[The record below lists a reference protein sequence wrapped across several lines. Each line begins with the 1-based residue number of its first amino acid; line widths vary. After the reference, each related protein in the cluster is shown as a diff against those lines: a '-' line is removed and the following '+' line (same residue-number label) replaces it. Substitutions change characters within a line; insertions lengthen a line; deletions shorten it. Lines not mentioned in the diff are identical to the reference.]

1 LNRPNFDSPIYYKN
15 IARRIEILPIE
26 LNTHSI
32 NSNQITFINQ
42 SHDYCVCFVDM
53 VDSTKNTNGM
63 ISPDKIQG
71 FYSVFLNTMS
81 QIIRQHRG
89 RVIKNSGDGLLYYFP
104 RTKDP
109 DDYSAFADV
118 IECGLSMIDAYDS
131 LNLNF
136 QNKGISPVNYRIS
149 ANYGKVE
156 LAISLNSQ
164 SVDLFGPTVNICS
177 KINHLAQSNHLIIH
191 ENLFAKIKE
200 IPEYINNYEFK
211 YIDTSEE
218 YIVNTNS
225 GPEFK
230 SYIVS
235 RSNNNNNI
243 NTKKLSIVKS
253 GNYDGGIKT
262 ESNIPASSCNILLI
276 DDDEDILFAL
286 KSVISSE
293 GYNVITFSN
302 ATYALAD
309 ILEKGTHFYH
319 LIIMDIRMP
328 EINGIKLYSHLR
340 ILNPDAKVIFL
351 SALNALDEVLSIFP
365 EIEHRDIMRKPVEP
379 EHLVSNIKTILG
391 STKE

>member
-1 LNRPNFDSPIYYKN
+1 MNRPNFDSPIYYKN
-15 IARRIEILPIE
+15 IVRRNEILSADK
-26 LNTHSI
+26 NTDRL

-53 VDSTKNTNGM
+53 VDSTKNINDM

-81 QIIRQHRG
+81 RIIKLHRG

-109 DDYSAFADV
+109 DDFSAFADV
-118 IECGLSMIDAYDS
+118 VECGLAMIDTYDS

-136 QNKGISPVNYRIS
+136 RSKGISPVNYRVS

-156 LAISLNSQ
+156 LAISLDSQ
-164 SVDLFGPTVNICS
+164 NVDLFGPTVNICS
-177 KINHLAQSNHLIIH
+177 KINHLAQSNRLIIH

-200 IPEYINNYEFK
+200 IPGYADRYEFK
-211 YIDTSEE
+211 NIDTSK
-218 YIVNTNS
+218 YNDLNTKS

-230 SYIVS
+230 TYVVS
-235 RSNNNNNI
+235 RSNN
-243 NTKKLSIVKS
+243 S
-253 GNYDGGIKT
+253 GV
-262 ESNIPASSCNILLI
+262 ESKGPIISKHKNHGDAKDAVFNIPKSSYNILLI
-276 DDDEDILFAL
+276 DDDEDILFAFNSIL
-286 KSVISSE
+286 SSE
-293 GYNVITFSN
+293 GYNVTVFSN

-309 ILEKGTHFYH
+309 ILEKNTHFYH

-340 ILNPDAKVIFL
+340 VLTPDTKVIFL

-365 EIEHRDIMRKPVEP
+365 EIEHNDIIRKPVEP
-379 EHLVSNIKTILG
+379 EHLLSSIKMILPSTI
-391 STKE
+391 